1 MLPVLRIGLPILL
14 ILLIGCD
21 DDPPS
26 ERRQAAENAA
36 AARHLVEADAA
47 IRKDYAIV
55 TRNLSAERSE
65 IGRQRDQLEAE
76 RKDLALERQRA
87 PLIAEGLR
95 STALLLLCGLPLL
108 LCGALLRSLPDETRL
123 AELEDLLI
131 LEVSGLETT
140 LAEPVRLTSTEPAGD
155 PRLLPDLL
163 PGGPAPPSASS
174 SDSIR

>member
-1 MLPVLRIGLPILL
+1 MLPLLRIGLPILL
-14 ILLIGCD
+14 ILLAGCE
-21 DDPPS
+21 DDPHS

-55 TRNLSAERSE
+55 ERNLSAERQE

-108 LCGALLRSLPDETRL
+108 LCGTLLRSPQDETGS

-131 LEVSGLETT
+131 FEVSGLETT
-140 LAEPVRLTSTEPAGD
+140 LAEPARLTSTEPAGEARVL
-155 PRLLPDLL
+155 PCLLD
-163 PGGPAPPSASS
+163 GGSAAPPTS
-174 SDSIR
+174 